1 MMDKVKILVVEDEF
15 VTGLEI
21 RARLEDL
28 GYEVLDILDTGEEAV
43 EKAGVMHPDIMI
55 MDITL
60 KGVMT
65 GIEAA
70 DLIRRQYRIP
80 IIYLTA
86 HSDEAT
92 VQKAVHSEPFGYLI
106 KPLEERALHT
116 TIRMALYKHEMD
128 KALIESERRYRAIAE
143 LAEDSIFVLDNN
155 HNILFLNTH
164 AKKFFG
170 QEQDL
175 VSPVPLGSFIP
186 ASLLDTLQE
195 QIKTV
200 FEFGNS
206 LRVTH
211 NFTYHDEE
219 IWLDSTIVPVI
230 TPDGVIQVIG
240 QLHDISMMV
249 RIEKEVEKKGLVQIE
264 HNMEQF
270 QILNDRIRNPLAI
283 IMSLASM
290 FETKEGDEIIEQV
303 KRIDNLVTQL
313 DQGWIQSDAVRNFLL
328 KHYGHGKIA
337 E

>member
-1 MMDKVKILVVEDEF
+1 MDKVKILVVEDEF

-128 KALIESERRYRAIAE
+128 KALIESEKRYRAIAE

-155 HNILFLNTH
+155 HNILF
-164 AKKFFG
+164 
-170 QEQDL
+170 
-175 VSPVPLGSFIP
+175 
-186 ASLLDTLQE
+186 
-195 QIKTV
+195 
-200 FEFGNS
+200 
-206 LRVTH
+206 
-211 NFTYHDEE
+211 
-219 IWLDSTIVPVI
+219 
-230 TPDGVIQVIG
+230 
-240 QLHDISMMV
+240 
-249 RIEKEVEKKGLVQIE
+249 
-264 HNMEQF
+264 
-270 QILNDRIRNPLAI
+270 
-283 IMSLASM
+283 
-290 FETKEGDEIIEQV
+290 
-303 KRIDNLVTQL
+303 
-313 DQGWIQSDAVRNFLL
+313 
-328 KHYGHGKIA
+328 
-337 E
+337 